1 VQHETTPTRRSV
13 VTAGATAALGV
24 AGIGTLAA
32 CGSSS
37 SGSTAAAAT
46 AAADTSAASA
56 TAAAAGGSAAVVA
69 KLADVPVGGAVVQS
83 FAGAKFVVAQPTAGT
98 VVSFSAVCTHQG
110 CEVAPKD
117 KTVVCPCHGSAFDAF
132 TGAVLNGP
140 ASSPLKAGPKLAV
153 SGTDVVTA

>member
-37 SGSTAAAAT
+37 SGSTATAT
-46 AAADTSAASA
+46 AAGDTAAASD
-56 TAAAAGGSAAVVA
+56 TAAAGGSAAVVA
-69 KLADVPVGGAVVQS
+69 KLADVPVGGAVVKS
-83 FAGAKFVVAQPTAGT
+83 FAGAKFVVAQPAAGT

-140 ASSPLKAGPKLAV
+140 ASTPLKAGPKLAV

>member
-1 VQHETTPTRRSV
+1 VQHETTTPTRRSV
-13 VTAGATAALGV
+13 VTAGAAVALGV
-24 AGIGTLAA
+24 AGAGTLAA

-37 SGSTAAAAT
+37 SGSTAAAT

-83 FAGAKFVVAQPTAGT
+83 FAGGKFVVAQPTAGT